1 VCFRAGIWYVPK
13 SAACFWN
20 AISIRG
26 AAREEYAR
34 YIQHSLSHST
44 IHPLTF
50 DMKWYQKVSAAG
62 AVGIASASFLIGI
75 GDKDIDKRPQLER
88 TRDAVT
94 PISDGEAKLKKI
106 DQYLAST
113 IALTG
118 SISFLI
124 AARLYRRVKPFR
136 LYATASAFMLA
147 IIPCNYFLLH
157 RAPRTESQKSNALE
171 RVSNRKWE
179 LAIFRT
185 LLGTV
190 AAACGI
196 YAKATA

>member
-1 VCFRAGIWYVPK
+1 
-13 SAACFWN
+13 
-20 AISIRG
+20 
-26 AAREEYAR
+26 
-34 YIQHSLSHST
+34 
-44 IHPLTF
+44 
-50 DMKWYQKVSAAG
+50 MKWYQKVSAAG
-62 AVGIASASFLIGI
+62 AMGIASASLLIGI
-75 GDKDIDKRPQLER
+75 GDNVDKSPHLGVTRPGATSTTDRKAQ
-88 TRDAVT
+88 
-94 PISDGEAKLKKI
+94 LKKVV

-118 SISFLI
+118 GISFLI
-124 AARLYRRVKPFR
+124 AARLYKRVKPFR

-147 IIPCNYFLLH
+147 IIPCNYLLLH
-157 RAPRTESQKSNALE
+157 RTPRTESQKSNMLE

-190 AAACGI
+190 AAAFGI

>member
-1 VCFRAGIWYVPK
+1 
-13 SAACFWN
+13 
-20 AISIRG
+20 
-26 AAREEYAR
+26 
-34 YIQHSLSHST
+34 
-44 IHPLTF
+44 
-50 DMKWYQKVSAAG
+50 MKWYQKVSTAG

-75 GDKDIDKRPQLER
+75 GDNDIDKSPQLEL
-88 TRDAVT
+88 TKPGVT
-94 PISDGEAKLKKI
+94 STSDRKAKLKEV

-118 SISFLI
+118 GISFLV
-124 AARLYRRVKPFR
+124 AARLYKRVTPFR
-136 LYATASAFMLA
+136 LYATASAFLLA
-147 IIPCNYFLLH
+147 IIPCNYFILH

-171 RVSNRKWE
+171 RVSNRKSE
-179 LAIFRT
+179 LAILRT